1 MLIKYMGVLMDINEY
16 TAADFRNFVLIY
28 CALPYIEYY
37 IKNGNPR
44 KYDPAVIST
53 FTVLKN
59 MDALT
64 FRRNLGIK

>member
-37 IKNGNPR
+37 TKMQIRVNMTPR
-44 KYDPAVIST
+44 
-53 FTVLKN
+53 
-59 MDALT
+59 
-64 FRRNLGIK
+64 